1 MKKLLRGVGIVSV
14 AAISAFALSA
24 CTGEIVIDSL
34 NGQGTCGGTA
44 FTLTTDQDE
53 SGEDL
58 SISYTGPST
67 SNMSLFL
74 AQGFYIDEVINTA
87 NAEAIGD
94 VDEAYALKLDVTD
107 PGWSTSGSGNT
118 TNYTF
123 SGSMD
128 TLIDNGSTYVDIAAG
143 DPNSGAA
150 GYEDIFNG
158 MMPAII
164 GVNCD
169 TSDTTGAI
177 DGSWAAAQS
186 LFPNNML
193 INGLEVVSSEPTTN
207 GVSVTFRYPA
217 DALTAFGSFVPEA
230 PFTFS
235 VFDDDPEV
243 SNDTVANMWAQAFGG
258 GSSASAGSAID
269 NNDGTFTTEFFGN
282 NSQPLPDGDFLLI
295 TLIPNGTMD
304 AVKVVFSSFSYSAA
318 NGFSLE
324 SLPFL
329 PELPSSSEPTLP
341 NTGVSS
347 TQVGL
352 IAGSSAV
359 LALAGIALVAIRRRT
374 AQQ

>member
-24 CTGEIVIDSL
+24 CTEEIVIDSL

-67 SNMSLFL
+67 SDMSLFL

-94 VDEAYALKLDVTD
+94 VDEAYALKLDVND
-107 PGWSTSGSGNT
+107 LGWSTSGSGNT
-118 TNYTF
+118 TTYSF
-123 SGSMD
+123 SGSIE
-128 TLIDNGSTYVDIAAG
+128 TLIDNGTTYIDEVG
-143 DPNSGAA
+143 TDPNSGAA
-150 GYEDIFNG
+150 GLEAILNG
-158 MMPAII
+158 MMPGII

-177 DGSWAAAQS
+177 NGSWAAAQS
-186 LFPNNML
+186 VFPNNML

-207 GVSVTFRYPA
+207 GVSVTLRYPA
-217 DALTAFGSFVPEA
+217 DALTAFGAFDA
-230 PFTFS
+230 QIPFAFN
-235 VFDDDPEV
+235 VFDDDPDV
-243 SNDTVANMWAQAFGG
+243 SNDSVANMWAQGFGAN
-258 GSSASAGSAID
+258 SSVSAGSATD
-269 NNDGTFTTEFFGN
+269 NNDGTFTTEFFGAN
-282 NSQPLPDGDFLLI
+282 NEPMPDGDFLLI
-295 TLIPNGTMD
+295 TIIPNGTMNS
-304 AVKVVFSSFSYSAA
+304 AKVVFSSFSYSAA

-329 PELPSSSEPTLP
+329 PELPASSEPTLP
-341 NTGVSS
+341 DTGVSS

-359 LALAGIALVAIRRRT
+359 LALAGIALVAIRRRS